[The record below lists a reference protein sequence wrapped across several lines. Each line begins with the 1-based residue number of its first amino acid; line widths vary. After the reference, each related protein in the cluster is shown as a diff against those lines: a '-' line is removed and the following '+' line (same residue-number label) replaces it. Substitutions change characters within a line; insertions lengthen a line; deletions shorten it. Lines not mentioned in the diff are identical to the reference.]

1 MMKAPLR
8 VVWSEGLLMS
18 PQHLQQLDLYHERLV
33 GGRLDSLEPLN
44 WGVVNIEIDRRALE
58 SGQVRLSE
66 LTAVLPDGLVID
78 CGAGDSE
85 LPPSRPVEGHF
96 PHTQQ
101 VLEVYVGVPR
111 ERDGVANYA
120 DAPGSRARFVISSK
134 NVSDLTGDG
143 HNLEVSFAQRNLQ
156 ILFGSEPKDD
166 FESMKIAEV
175 TRDASGNLALNDP
188 YVPPI
193 LRIEASPFI
202 LAGMR
207 RLLRLMST
215 RRRALAESARERGD
229 ATVEYNAGDVTRF
242 LLLNAIN
249 SYLPIMNHLVDMP
262 QVPPRTAYM
271 WLVTLG
277 GQLATFSA
285 DFDPIDLPKFNYNDL
300 RSTFEPL
307 FARITELLQATVK
320 EHYVSMMLDG
330 REDGMHL
337 GQMTDD
343 RLMGCS
349 KYFIGIRSG
358 VAEQQAATTLPRL
371 SKMASWGDINSILSA
386 ATPGAP
392 VEVTFRPPP
401 EIPIKA
407 GVVYFAIAIDNNY
420 WRNIV
425 TDRQIA
431 VYLPRPFEPGQTKVE
446 LLGIPRKA

>member
-1 MMKAPLR
+1 MKAPMK

-18 PQHLQQLDLYHERLV
+18 PQHLQQLDLYHERNV
-33 GGRLDSLEPLN
+33 KSRLDGLEPLN
-44 WGVVNIEIDRRALE
+44 WGVASVEIDRRALE
-58 SGQVRLSE
+58 TGQVRLQE
-66 LTAVLPDGLVID
+66 ITAVLPDGLVID
-78 CGAGDSE
+78 CGAGDPE

-101 VLEVYVGVPR
+101 VLEVYVAVPR

-120 DAPGSRARFVISSK
+120 NTGGGRARYVISNK
-134 NVSDLTGDG
+134 AVPDLTGEG
-143 HNLEVSFAQRNLQ
+143 HNLEVAFAQRNIQ
-156 ILFGSEPKDD
+156 IIFGNEPKDD

-175 TRDASGNLALNDP
+175 VRDASGNLALNDP
-188 YVPPI
+188 FIPPI
-193 LRIEASPFI
+193 LRIKASPFI

-215 RRRALAESARERGD
+215 RRRALAEAQRERGD
-229 ATVEYNAGDVTRF
+229 ATVEYNAGDITRF

-249 SYLPIMNHLVDMP
+249 SYLPVMNHLVDMP
-262 QVPPRTAYM
+262 ETPPRLAYM

-285 DFDPIDLPKFNYNDL
+285 DFDPGDFSKFNYIDL

-307 FARITELLQATVK
+307 FARVTDLLQATVK

-330 REDGMHL
+330 REDGMYL
-337 GQMTDD
+337 GQLTDD
-343 RLMGCS
+343 RIIGCS
-349 KYFIGIRSG
+349 KYLIGVRSG
-358 VAEQQAATTLPRL
+358 LPEQNTAQTLPRL

-386 ATPGAP
+386 ATPGAA

-407 GVVYFAIAIDNNY
+407 GVVYFVVSTDNNY
-420 WRNIV
+420 WRNVV

-431 VYLPRPFEPGQTKVE
+431 VYLPRPFEPGQTKIE
-446 LLGIPRKA
+446 LLGIPRKG

>member
-1 MMKAPLR
+1 MKAPLR

-18 PQHLQQLDLYHERLV
+18 PQHLQQLDVYHERLI
-33 GGRLDSLEPLN
+33 GSRLDALEPIN
-44 WGVVNIEIDRRALE
+44 WGVVNVEIDRRALE
-58 SGQVRLSE
+58 SGQIRVSE
-66 LTAVLPDGLVID
+66 LTAVLPDGLVVD
-78 CGAGDSE
+78 CRAGDPE

-101 VLEVYVGVPR
+101 VLEVYIGVPR

-120 DAPGSRARFVISSK
+120 QAPGTRARFIVANK
-134 NVSDLTGDG
+134 NVPDLTGDG
-143 HNLEVSFAQRNLQ
+143 NNLEVSFAQRNLQ

-175 TRDASGNLALNDP
+175 TRDASGGLALNDP

-215 RRRALAESARERGD
+215 RRRALAEAARERGD
-229 ATVEYNAGDVTRF
+229 ATVEYNAADVTRF

-249 SYLPIMNHLVDMP
+249 GNLPIMNHLVDMP
-262 QVPPRTAYM
+262 QVPPRVAYM
-271 WLVTLG
+271 AMITLA
-277 GQLATFSA
+277 GQLATFSS
-285 DFDPIDLPKFNYNDL
+285 DFDPADLPKFNYNDL

-307 FARITELLQATVK
+307 FARITELLQAMLK

-337 GQMTDD
+337 GQLTDD
-343 RLMGCS
+343 RMIGCG
-349 KYFIGIRSG
+349 KYFIGIRSSMN
-358 VAEQQAATTLPRL
+358 EQQTATTLPRL

-386 ATPGAP
+386 ATPGAS
-392 VEVTFRPPP
+392 VEVTYRPPP

-407 GVVYFAIAIDNNY
+407 GVVYFAVSTDNNY

-431 VYLPRPFEPGQTKVE
+431 VYLPRPFEPGQTKIE

>member
-1 MMKAPLR
+1 MKAPLR

-18 PQHLQQLDLYHERLV
+18 PQHLQQLDLYHEQLV
-33 GGRLDSLEPLN
+33 GSRFDALDPLN
-44 WGVVNIEIDRRALE
+44 WGVVNLELDRRALE
-58 SGQVRLSE
+58 SGQVRLQT
-66 LTAVLPDGLVID
+66 LTAVLPDGLIVD
-78 CGAGDSE
+78 CGAGDVE
-85 LPPSRPVEGHF
+85 LPPSRPVEGFF

-120 DAPGSRARFVISSK
+120 ESAGSRARFVMANRS
-134 NVSDLTGDG
+134 VPDLTGEG
-143 HNLEVSFAQRNLQ
+143 QSLEIAFAQRNLQ

-166 FESMKIAEV
+166 FEAMKIAEV
-175 TRDASGNLALNDP
+175 VRDAAGGLAVNDP

-193 LRIEASPFI
+193 LRVEASPFI

-215 RRRALAESARERGD
+215 RRRSLAEAARERGD
-229 ATVEYNAGDVTRF
+229 GAVDYNAADVTRF

-249 SYLPIMNHLVDMP
+249 SYLPILNHIVDMP
-262 QVPPRTAYM
+262 AVPPRTAYM
-271 WLVTLG
+271 WLITLA
-277 GQLATFSA
+277 GQLATFSS

-307 FARITELLQATVK
+307 FARITDLLQAMLK
-320 EHYVSMMLDG
+320 EQYVSLLLDG

-337 GQMTDD
+337 GQLTDD
-343 RLMGCS
+343 RLIGCA
-349 KYFIGIRSG
+349 KYFIGVRSG
-358 VAEQQAATTLPRL
+358 MNEQQSATTLPRL
-371 SKMASWGDINSILSA
+371 SKMASWSDINSILA
-386 ATPGAP
+386 AAAPGAP
-392 VEVTFRPPP
+392 VEVTYRPPP

-407 GVVYFAIAIDNNY
+407 GVVYFAISTDNNY

-431 VYLPRPFEPGQTKVE
+431 LYLPRPYEPGQTKIE
-446 LLGIPRKA
+446 LLGIPRKG

>member
-1 MMKAPLR
+1 MKTPLR

-18 PQHLQQLDLYHERLV
+18 PQHLQQQDLYHERLV
-33 GGRLDSLEPLN
+33 GSRLDGLEPLN
-44 WGVVNIEIDRRALE
+44 WGVLKVEIDRRALE
-58 SGQVRLSE
+58 SGQVRVGE

-78 CGAGDSE
+78 CGSGDKE

-96 PHTQQ
+96 PHTQD

-111 ERDGVANYA
+111 ERDGVSNYA
-120 DAPGSRARFVISSK
+120 EAQGGRSRFVIATK
-134 NVSDLTGDG
+134 PVPDLTGEG
-143 HNLEVSFAQRNLQ
+143 SSLEISFGQRNLQ
-156 ILFGSEPKDD
+156 VLFGAEPRDD
-166 FESMKIAEV
+166 YECLKVAELC
-175 TRDASGNLALNDP
+175 RDASGNLAINDP

-215 RRRALAESARERGD
+215 RRRSLAEAARERGD
-229 ATVEYNAGDVTRF
+229 ATVEYNAGDITRF
-242 LLLNAIN
+242 LLLNAVN
-249 SYLPIMNHLVDMP
+249 TYLPVLNHLVDMP
-262 QVPPRTAYM
+262 EVPPRTAYM
-271 WLVTLG
+271 WMLTLG

-285 DFDPIDLPKFNYNDL
+285 DFDPAALPKFNYNDL

-330 REDGMHL
+330 REDGMYL

-343 RLMGCS
+343 RMMGCS
-349 KYFIGIRSG
+349 KYLVGIRTQI
-358 VAEQQAATTLPRL
+358 AEQEVANTLPRL

-386 ATPGAP
+386 ATPGAS

-407 GVVYFAIAIDNNY
+407 GVVYFVVSTDNNY

-425 TDRQIA
+425 TDRQVA
-431 VYLPRPFEPGQTKVE
+431 VYLPRPFDPTQTKVE
-446 LLGIPRKA
+446 LLGIPLKG

>member
-1 MMKAPLR
+1 MKAPLR

-18 PQHLQQLDLYHERLV
+18 PQHLQQLDLYHEHLV
-33 GGRLDSLEPLN
+33 SSRLDALEPLN
-44 WGVVNIEIDRRALE
+44 WGVVNLEIDRRALE
-58 SGQVRLSE
+58 SGQVRVQA
-66 LTAVLPDGLVID
+66 LTAVLPDGLVVD
-78 CGAGDSE
+78 CGAGDAE
-85 LPPSRPVEGHF
+85 LPASRPVEGFF

-101 VLEVYVGVPR
+101 VLEVYIGVPR

-120 DAPGSRARFVISSK
+120 EAPGTRARYL
-134 NVSDLTGDG
+134 VSNRTVPDLTGEG
-143 HNLEVSFAQRNLQ
+143 QSLEVSFAQRNLQ
-156 ILFGSEPKDD
+156 ILFGAEPKDD
-166 FESMKIAEV
+166 FESMKIAEIV
-175 TRDASGNLALNDP
+175 RDAAGGLALNDP

-229 ATVEYNAGDVTRF
+229 ATVEYNAADVTRF

-249 SYLPIMNHLVDMP
+249 GYLPVMNHLVDMP
-262 QVPPRTAYM
+262 AVPPRIAYM

-285 DFDPIDLPKFNYNDL
+285 DFDPIELPKYNYTEL

-337 GQMTDD
+337 GQLTDD
-343 RLMGCS
+343 RMIGCS
-349 KYFIGIRSG
+349 KYFIGVRSG
-358 VAEQQAATTLPRL
+358 LNEQQSATTLPRL
-371 SKMASWGDINSILSA
+371 SKMSSWSDINSILSA

-392 VEVTFRPPP
+392 VEVTYRPPP

-407 GVVYFAIAIDNNY
+407 GVVYFAISTDNNY
-420 WRNIV
+420 WRNVV

-431 VYLPRPFEPGQTKVE
+431 LYLPRPFEPGQTKIE
-446 LLGIPRKA
+446 LLGIPRKG

>member
-1 MMKAPLR
+1 MKAPLR

-18 PQHLQQLDLYHERLV
+18 PQHLQQLDVYHERLV
-33 GGRLDSLEPLN
+33 GARLDALEPLD

-58 SGQVRLSE
+58 SGQVRIQE
-66 LTAVLPDGLVID
+66 LTAVLPDGLVVD
-78 CGAGDSE
+78 CGAGDPE
-85 LPPSRPVEGHF
+85 LPASRPVEGHF

-120 DAPGSRARFVISSK
+120 DRPGGRSRYIVSSR
-134 NVSDLTGDG
+134 NVPDLTGDG
-143 HNLEVSFAQRNLQ
+143 HSLEVSFAQRNLQ
-156 ILFGSEPKDD
+156 ILFGTEPKDD
-166 FESMKIAEV
+166 FETLKVAEV
-175 TRDASGNLALNDP
+175 TRDASGSLALNDP

-215 RRRALAESARERGD
+215 RRRSLAEAARERGD

-249 SYLPIMNHLVDMP
+249 SYLPVLNHLVDMP
-262 QVPPRTAYM
+262 EAPPRTAYM
-271 WLVTLG
+271 WLITLG

-285 DFDPIDLPKFNYNDL
+285 EFDPADLPKFNYNDL

-337 GQMTDD
+337 GQLTDD
-343 RLMGCS
+343 RLIGCS
-349 KYFIGIRSG
+349 VYFIAVRTSMN
-358 VAEQQAATTLPRL
+358 EQQTATTLPRL

-386 ATPGAP
+386 ATPGAS
-392 VEVTFRPPP
+392 VEVTYRPPP

-407 GVVYFAIAIDNNY
+407 GVVYFAISTDNNY
-420 WRNIV
+420 WRNVV
-425 TDRQIA
+425 TDRQVA
-431 VYLPRPFEPGQTKVE
+431 VYLPRPFEPGQTKIE
-446 LLGIPRKA
+446 LLGIPRKG

>member
-33 GGRLDSLEPLN
+33 AARLDALEPLN
-44 WGVVNIEIDRRALE
+44 WGVVHLEIDRRALE
-58 SGQVRLSE
+58 TGQVRIQE
-66 LTAVLPDGLVID
+66 ITCVLPDGLVVD
-78 CGAGDSE
+78 CGPGDPE

-101 VLEVYVGVPR
+101 VLEVYIAVPR

-120 DAPGSRARFVISSK
+120 DSPGGRARFVIT
-134 NVSDLTGDG
+134 NRTVPDLTGEG
-143 HNLEVSFAQRNLQ
+143 HGLEVSFAQRNVQ
-156 ILFGSEPKDD
+156 VLFGSEPKDD
-166 FESMKIAEV
+166 FEAMKIAEIV
-175 TRDASGNLALNDP
+175 RDASGNLALNDP

-229 ATVEYNAGDVTRF
+229 ATVEYNASDVTRF

-262 QVPPRTAYM
+262 EVPPRTAYM
-271 WLVTLG
+271 WLVTLA

-285 DFDPIDLPKFNYNDL
+285 EFDPLDLPKFNYNDL

-337 GQMTDD
+337 GQLTDD
-343 RLMGCS
+343 RMIGCA
-349 KYFIGIRSG
+349 KYFIGVRSPMN
-358 VAEQQAATTLPRL
+358 EQQCAATLPRL
-371 SKMASWGDINSILSA
+371 CKMASWGDINGILSA
-386 ATPGAP
+386 ATPGAA
-392 VEVTFRPPP
+392 VEVTYRPPP

-407 GVVYFAIAIDNNY
+407 GVVYFAISTDNAY

-431 VYLPRPFEPGQTKVE
+431 IYLPRPFEPGQTKIE
-446 LLGIPRKA
+446 LLGIPRKG

>member
-1 MMKAPLR
+1 SGSSIREQLTMMKAPLR

-33 GGRLDSLEPLN
+33 GGRLDALEPLN

-58 SGQVRLSE
+58 SGQVRVQE

-78 CGAGDSE
+78 CGPGDPE

-96 PHTQQ
+96 PHTQP
-101 VLEVYVGVPR
+101 VLEVYIGVPR

-120 DAPGSRARFVISSK
+120 QAPGTRARFVVSNK
-134 NVSDLTGDG
+134 NVPDLTGDG
-143 HNLEVSFAQRNLQ
+143 HSLEVSFAQRNLQ

-262 QVPPRTAYM
+262 EVSPRIAYM

-285 DFDPIDLPKFNYNDL
+285 DFDPIDLL
-300 RSTFEPL
+300 
-307 FARITELLQATVK
+307 
-320 EHYVSMMLDG
+320 
-330 REDGMHL
+330 
-337 GQMTDD
+337 
-343 RLMGCS
+343 
-349 KYFIGIRSG
+349 
-358 VAEQQAATTLPRL
+358 
-371 SKMASWGDINSILSA
+371 
-386 ATPGAP
+386 
-392 VEVTFRPPP
+392 
-401 EIPIKA
+401 
-407 GVVYFAIAIDNNY
+407 
-420 WRNIV
+420 
-425 TDRQIA
+425 
-431 VYLPRPFEPGQTKVE
+431 
-446 LLGIPRKA
+446 